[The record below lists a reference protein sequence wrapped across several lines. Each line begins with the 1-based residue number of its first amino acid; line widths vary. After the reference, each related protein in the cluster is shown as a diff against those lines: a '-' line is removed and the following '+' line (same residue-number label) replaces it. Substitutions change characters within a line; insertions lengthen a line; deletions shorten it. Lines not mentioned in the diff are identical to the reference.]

1 MRKLVISKGW
11 FAIFAIVKIRWSWN
25 SKGWSR
31 NNLNLCGEFHG
42 ETSLQSGLIRLSPVR
57 VFWRDFCRMMWSWFL
72 FYYERHIHMVIHMY
86 ISCVY
91 YMNLCDIIQTHIDL
105 WIKYVCYTF
114 MPYTFHCANLD
125 HLCDMYDKYWFF
137 SSTRNQ
143 PALRYLTG
151 NHLPDDIRVQSD
163 QLMNLASGLQL
174 FMRFITCE
182 VGWNPGWSRRDSQKG
197 PVLSVHSVFQRW

>member
-1 MRKLVISKGW
+1 M
-11 FAIFAIVKIRWSWN
+11 
-25 SKGWSR
+25 
-31 NNLNLCGEFHG
+31 H
-42 ETSLQSGLIRLSPVR
+42 
-57 VFWRDFCRMMWSWFL
+57 
-72 FYYERHIHMVIHMY
+72 
-86 ISCVY
+86 
-91 YMNLCDIIQTHIDL
+91 
-105 WIKYVCYTF
+105 
-114 MPYTFHCANLD
+114 YTFHCANLD

-182 VGWNPGWSRRDSQKG
+182 VG
-197 PVLSVHSVFQRW
+197 